1 MRAYQSSR
9 LAAWFAPKR
18 ITKAGIIEIIGLTLA
33 GLLVAALFQP
43 GDPFLLTQPFPWL
56 WLVPLVLALRYGTP
70 AAFGS
75 SALLL
80 IGWYALPMLGLGGG
94 RLPLTH
100 FVGGLVMTLI
110 AGEFSD
116 VWSSRL
122 RRVADVNGYLG
133 ERLDALTRRHYLLR
147 LSHDRLEHELL
158 VKPLTLR
165 DALQGLRRLTVRR
178 PEALLPES
186 AELLRLVCQSCQ
198 IEKAGLFTF
207 SDGKLDTTPVASA
220 GDAGALETAD
230 PLVRSALEHK
240 LLCHVQTEGLQQESS
255 RYLVV
260 APVMTSDKKLLGL
273 LAVERMPFLSLNEES
288 LQFLTVLLGYYADGV
303 GNAHAVQAIHTAV
316 PDCPVQF
323 AVELARLHRIHH
335 DVGIHS
341 MLAALVIAPGTHQS
355 EIAIEVMRQSRQL
368 DQIWDYNHNGLRIL
382 MTLMPLHGEP
392 AMAGYLQRTEGWLH
406 ASFGFKDFQSAG
418 VTPASMLIGSAE
430 PVRLLRSMIER
441 CVHGH

>member
-9 LAAWFAPKR
+9 LAAWFAPKQLSR
-18 ITKAGIIEIIGLTLA
+18 AGIFEIIGLTLG

-43 GDPFLLTQPFPWL
+43 DDPFLLTQPYPWL

-70 AAFGS
+70 AAFGA
-75 SALLL
+75 SALLVV
-80 IGWYALPMLGLGGG
+80 GWYVLPLLGVGGG
-94 RLPLTH
+94 RFPLTH

-116 VWSSRL
+116 VWSARL

-165 DALQGLRRLTVRR
+165 DALQGMRRLTARK

-186 AELLRLVCQSCQ
+186 GELLRLVSQACQ
-198 IEKAGLFTF
+198 IEKAGLYALH
-207 SDGKLDTTPVASA
+207 DGKPDTQPVATTGEA
-220 GDAGALETAD
+220 GNLATND
-230 PLVRSALEHK
+230 PLVRYALEHK
-240 LLCHVQTEGLQQESS
+240 LLCHVQTEDLQREGS

-260 APVMTSDKKLLGL
+260 APVMTSDKQLLGL
-273 LAVERMPFLSLNEES
+273 LAVERLPFLSLNEET

-303 GNAHAVQAIHTAV
+303 GNSHAVSTVHAAV
-316 PDCPVQF
+316 PECPILF
-323 AVELARLHRIHH
+323 AAELVRLHRIHH

-341 MLAALVIAPGTHQS
+341 MLAALVIAPGASQS

-368 DQIWDYNHNGLRIL
+368 DHIWDFSHGGKRIL
-382 MTLMPLHGEP
+382 MTLMPLHGES
-392 AMAGYLQRTEGWLH
+392 AMAGYLHRTQGWLH
-406 ASFGFKDFQSAG
+406 DSFGFADFNSAG
-418 VTPASMLIGSAE
+418 VMPASVLIGSAE
-430 PVRLLRSMIER
+430 PAQLLRTMVAR
-441 CVHGH
+441 CDNGH

>member
-9 LAAWFAPKR
+9 LAAWFAPKQ
-18 ITKAGIIEIIGLTLA
+18 ISKAGIFEIIGLTLG
-33 GLLVAALFQP
+33 GLLVAALLQP
-43 GDPFLLTQPFPWL
+43 DDPFLLTQPFPWL

-75 SALLL
+75 SVLLL
-80 IGWYALPMLGLGGG
+80 LGWYLLPMFGLGGG
-94 RLPLTH
+94 RFPLTH

-165 DALQGLRRLTVRR
+165 DALQGLRRLTARKAEAPL
-178 PEALLPES
+178 PEAG
-186 AELLRLVCQSCQ
+186 ELLRLVSQACQ
-198 IEKAGLFTF
+198 IEKAALHVVR
-207 SDGKLDTTPVASA
+207 DGQPETVAVA
-220 GDAGALETAD
+220 QVGEAEPLRTGD
-230 PLVRSALEHK
+230 PLVRYALEHK
-240 LLCHVQTEGLQQESS
+240 LLCHIQSEGLQQDAS

-260 APVMTSDKKLLGL
+260 APVITSDKQLLGL

-288 LQFLTVLLGYYADGV
+288 LQFLSVLLGYYADGV
-303 GNAHAVQAIHTAV
+303 GSAHAIRSVHAAV
-316 PDCPVQF
+316 PECPLQF
-323 AVELARLHRIHH
+323 AAELVRLHRIHH

-341 MLAALVIAPGTHQS
+341 MLAALVIAPGPHQS
-355 EIAIEVMRQSRQL
+355 EIAIEVLRQSRQF
-368 DQIWDYNHNGLRIL
+368 DQLWDFTHEGRRIL
-382 MTLMPLHGEP
+382 MTLMPLHGEA
-392 AMAGYLQRTEGWLH
+392 AMAGYLQRTQGWLH
-406 ASFGFKDFQSAG
+406 DSFGFADFQSAG
-418 VTPASMLIGSAE
+418 VTPASMLIGTAE
-430 PVRLLRSMIER
+430 PPALLRTMITR
-441 CVHGH
+441 CDHGR

>member
-9 LAAWFAPKR
+9 LAAWFAPKQISR
-18 ITKAGIIEIIGLTLA
+18 AGILEIIGLTLA
-33 GLLVAALFQP
+33 GLVVAALLQP
-43 GDPFLLTQPFPWL
+43 DDPFLLTQPFPWL

-70 AAFGS
+70 AAFGAS
-75 SALLL
+75 LLL
-80 IGWYALPMLGLGGG
+80 LVGWYLLPLAGLGGG
-94 RLPLTH
+94 RFPITH

-165 DALQGLRRLTVRR
+165 DALQGLRRLTTRQAQQTL
-178 PEALLPES
+178 PEAD
-186 AELLRLVCQSCQ
+186 ELLRLVSQACQLD
-198 IEKAGLFTF
+198 KAGLYVMR
-207 SDGKLDTTPVASA
+207 DGRPDVTPVAVT
-220 GDAGALETAD
+220 GGAGALQVND
-230 PLVRSALEHK
+230 PLVRHALQHN
-240 LLCHVQTEGLQQESS
+240 LLCHVQSEGLQQDSS

-260 APVMTSDKKLLGL
+260 APLMTSDKQLLGL

-288 LQFLTVLLGYYADGV
+288 LQFLSVLLGYYADGV
-303 GNAHAVQAIHTAV
+303 GSAHAIRTVLAAV
-316 PDCPVQF
+316 PECPIEF
-323 AVELARLHRIHH
+323 ATELVRLHRIHR

-341 MLAALVIAPGTHQS
+341 MLAALVIAPGPHQS
-355 EIAIEVMRQSRQL
+355 EIAIEVRRQSRQF
-368 DQIWDYNHNGLRIL
+368 DQVWDVSVGGRRIL
-382 MTLMPLHGEP
+382 MTLMPLHGES

-406 ASFGFKDFQSAG
+406 DSFGFTDFHSAG
-418 VTPASMLIGSAE
+418 VTPASILIGADE
-430 PVRLLRSMIER
+430 PPALLRGMLARTE
-441 CVHGH
+441 HGH